1 MTRGRRDLPLPLGI
15 SPPEPGDHYDARVRA
30 RALVLCSVLLACGS
44 PPAPPD
50 ASETDGGVDAT
61 IRDAARSDAGNP
73 VIVVPDE
80 HVACRDRDP
89 MRRPFFGDLH
99 VHTRLSFDAA
109 IWGNRSGPREAYRF
123 ARGEEVEIAPY
134 DAAGVSLRRIQLRR
148 PLDFAAV
155 TDHSEF
161 LRETTVCN
169 DPSSPGYG
177 SRTCE
182 VYRRATALPPA
193 EWANALVSADP
204 ERPDVCLGSSDVP
217 ACEATLVRVWQEI
230 QAAAEE
236 FYDRS
241 DDCAFTT
248 FVGYEWSAATG
259 VNNLHRNVI
268 FRNASVPR
276 EPISYIETPTPTLLW
291 NALTANCLDTGTPC
305 DVLAIPHNS
314 NLGGGVFF
322 VPETDEGA
330 PYTRE
335 DAAQRARLEPLVE
348 IFQHKGSS
356 ECLTGA
362 VDPLASEDPLCQFEA
377 IAPVLCTAPDVPAGC
392 TNICSIGGG
401 AGFTGECVEPRDFV
415 RAALRTGLSEWSRTG
430 VNPFELGFIGSTD
443 THSAI
448 PGAVDEDDWPGH
460 VAEFDA
466 DAEGRLRPPGG
477 VPVSIDTNGPGGLA
491 VLWAEENARDSL
503 FDAMRRRETYAT
515 SGPRMIVRFFGGW
528 TYPDTVCSDAA
539 LAQVGY
545 EGGVAMGGELPP
557 RALPDAAPRFIVS
570 ALEDELSAPLQRIQ
584 IVKGWLDGDVT
595 HEQVYEVAGDPVG
608 GTVDLLTCEIS
619 GGGFGSLCEVWTD
632 PDFDPSMPAFYY
644 ARVIEG
650 PTCRWSHRLCLSE
663 GVDCATQAADSPL
676 RACCDGSLPET
687 VQERAW
693 TSPIWYLP
701 SP

>member
-1 MTRGRRDLPLPLGI
+1 MYPPL
-15 SPPEPGDHYDARVRA
+15 VRFSLSF
-30 RALVLCSVLLACGS
+30 ALALLVGCSA
-44 PPAPPD
+44 PPAAPD
-50 ASETDGGVDAT
+50 ASAEDAGVDAVA
-61 IRDAARSDAGNP
+61 DAARSDAGNP

-89 MRRPFFGDLH
+89 LRRPFFGDLH

-109 IWGNRSGPREAYRF
+109 IWGNRSGPREAYQF
-123 ARGEEVEIAPY
+123 ARGEEIGIAPF
-134 DAAGVSLRRIQLRR
+134 DAAGTPARRVRLRR

-169 DPSSPGYG
+169 DPTSPGYA
-177 SRTCE
+177 SRTCQT
-182 VYRRATALPPA
+182 YRRAVALPPPD
-193 EWANALVSADP
+193 WANALVSTEP
-204 ERPDVCLGSSDVP
+204 QRPDVCVGATDVET
-217 ACEATLVRVWQEI
+217 CEATLVRVWLDI

-241 DDCAFTT
+241 EDCAFTT

-276 EPISYIETPTPTLLW
+276 EPVSYIETPTPALLW

-322 VPETDEGA
+322 VPENDEGA
-330 PYTRE
+330 PYTAE
-335 DAAQRARLEPLVE
+335 EAAQRARLEPLIE

-377 IAPVLCTAPDVPAGC
+377 IAPVLCTAPGFPAGC
-392 TNICSIGGG
+392 TNICSVGGG
-401 AGFTGECVEPRDFV
+401 AGFTGTCVEPRDFV
-415 RAALRTGLSEWSRTG
+415 RAGLRTGLVEWSRTG
-430 VNPFELGFIGSTD
+430 VNPFELGFIASTD
-443 THSAI
+443 THNAI
-448 PGAVDEDDWPGH
+448 PGAVDEDAWPGH
-460 VAEFDA
+460 VADFDA
-466 DAEGRLRPPGG
+466 DAAGRLRPHGG
-477 VPVSIDTNGPGGLA
+477 VPVSVDSNGPGGLV

-528 TYPDTVCSDAA
+528 GYDDTVCADAG
-539 LAQVGY
+539 LAQLGY
-545 EGGVAMGGELPP
+545 DGGVAMGGELPP
-557 RALPDAAPRFIVS
+557 ITALGAAPRFIVS

-584 IVKGWLDGDVT
+584 IVKGWLDGDET
-595 HEQVYEVAGDPVG
+595 HEAVFEIAGDPDDG
-608 GTVDLLTCEIS
+608 ASVDLATCAIS
-619 GGGFGSLCEVWTD
+619 GAGFASLCDVWTD
-632 PDFDPSMPAFYY
+632 PDFDPAMPAFYY
-644 ARVIEG
+644 ARVLEN
-650 PTCRWSHRLCLSE
+650 PTCRWSHRLCLAE
-663 GVDCATQAADSPL
+663 GVDCGTLASDSPL
-676 RACCDGSLPET
+676 RACCDGSLPDT
-687 VQERAW
+687 IQERAW

-701 SP
+701 AP